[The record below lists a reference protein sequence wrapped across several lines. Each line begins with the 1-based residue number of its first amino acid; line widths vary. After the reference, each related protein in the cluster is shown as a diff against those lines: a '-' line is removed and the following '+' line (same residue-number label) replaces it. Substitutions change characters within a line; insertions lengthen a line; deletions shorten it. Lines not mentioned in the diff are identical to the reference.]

1 MSQSRK
7 RRRSHQ
13 RRRRGQFAAL
23 YKLLCFVLICGA
35 IVAAL
40 SLFFKVDQIFVTGTS
55 RYSQQQVIQASGI
68 RQGGNLFLLNKQ
80 EAAAAITDELRYV
93 EYVRIRRQLPNA
105 LRIEITECTRPL
117 VIEQDGARWLVNG
130 NGKLIDRLEPGQ
142 GSSYPLVTGI
152 QLQEPQLGQQLIPA
166 EDCRESWELLS
177 GLWQLLRSKDMG
189 GDVQAIGLED
199 GGRIVLRYQ
208 DRFNV
213 VLRPDDDFDYR
224 LNYLSA
230 VLERLDSSDTGTIQ
244 WDKDGKARFIPD

>member
-1 MSQSRK
+1 MSPTRK

-13 RRRRGQFAAL
+13 RRRQGQFAAL
-23 YKLLCFVLICGA
+23 YKLLCFVVICGA

-40 SLFFKVDQIFVTGTS
+40 SLFFKADQIFVTGTS

-80 EAAAAITDELRYV
+80 EAAAAITEQLPYV

-117 VIEQDGARWLVNG
+117 AIEQDGTLWLVNG

-142 GSSYPLVTGI
+142 GSAYPLVTGI
-152 QLQEPQLGQQLIPA
+152 RLQTPQLGQLLAPT
-166 EDCRESWELLS
+166 EDCQERWTLLS
-177 GLWQLLRSKDMG
+177 QLWQLLRGKGMDG
-189 GDVQAIGLED
+189 EVQGLQTED
-199 GGRIVLRYQ
+199 DKRIVVRYQ
-208 DRFNV
+208 ERFDV
-213 VLRPDDDFDYR
+213 VLRADDDFDYR